1 MCVYVRVSYIASCRE
16 RELWRGGAGRR
27 LADRNGTGLQGVKP
41 RSKVASSHDIADTSP
56 RRLFLQH
63 HHELQSVGAVQGQ
76 GNQRRQCSVPREA
89 RGRAYR
95 IQHSTHS
102 LGMGWAVT
110 HDLVKVRQQL
120 GAIVSLLSQGLLRF
134 AAFRGTQRVHAWQ
147 RQRETKLDAC
157 ASIELRQQGR
167 TRHAHV
173 RATTT
178 P

>member
-1 MCVYVRVSYIASCRE
+1 MSVSCGE
-16 RELWRGGAGRR
+16 GGRG
-27 LADRNGTGLQGVKP
+27 DGLQTGMALGFKESSRDRKLRRRMTLQTHRHVG
-41 RSKVASSHDIADTSP
+41 SSCSTTMSCKVWVQCKAKAISDGSAACHE
-56 RRLFLQH
+56 RR
-63 HHELQSVGAVQGQ
+63 
-76 GNQRRQCSVPREA
+76 

-110 HDLVKVRQQL
+110 HDLVKVCQQL

-134 AAFRGTQRVHAWQ
+134 ATFRGTQRVHAWQ
-147 RQRETKLDAC
+147 SQRETKLDAC
-157 ASIELRQQGR
+157 ASIELRQQGW